1 MTSTTA
7 TRTRPVLATSAVDA
21 DLVDAIESRGFVRTE
36 TGCLEYQ
43 GYRNEL
49 GYGLIRWGEGRG
61 RLIRVHRVM
70 YEAHVGPI
78 PDGLGVLHSC
88 DNPPCAEPT
97 HLRPGS
103 QLDNAADR
111 DSRGRHNKATW
122 TACPN
127 GHPYPPDRPPK
138 VDKNRCREC
147 ANERNRRYQARRR
160 QHG

>member
-1 MTSTTA
+1 M
-7 TRTRPVLATSAVDA
+7 LATSTVDPA
-21 DLVDAIESRGFVRTE
+21 LLAAIEERGFVRTA

-43 GYRNEL
+43 GHRNWL
-49 GYGLIRWGEGRG
+49 GYGQIRWGGALG
-61 RLIRVHRVM
+61 RLVRVHRVM

-97 HLRPGS
+97 HLRPGT

-111 DSRGRHNKATW
+111 DSRGRHNKASW

-127 GHPYPPDRPPK
+127 GHPYPPDRPAK

-147 ANERNRRYQARRR
+147 ARERNRRYEQRRGPR
-160 QHG
+160 G